1 MALLDSRRGFFWVA
15 VILFTAT
22 QSLSGQTLS
31 IDEGI
36 ELAFPGAEFER
47 KTVFLSESQKEEARI
62 LAGEN
67 IPIDNNLVR
76 PYMVSRDGEQI
87 GVAYFDAHRVRTLQ
101 EVVMVAI
108 DSQDRVIRVETMRFQ
123 EPPNYRAPGRWM
135 TQFIDRALD
144 RDLSQKGDIATI
156 TGATLTARAVT
167 AAVRRVMALHLVI
180 DPF

>member
-1 MALLDSRRGFFWVA
+1 M
-15 VILFTAT
+15 
-22 QSLSGQTLS
+22 
-31 IDEGI
+31 
-36 ELAFPGAEFER
+36 
-47 KTVFLSESQKEEARI
+47 
-62 LAGEN
+62 
-67 IPIDNNLVR
+67 
-76 PYMVSRDGEQI
+76 
-87 GVAYFDAHRVRTLQ
+87 RTLQ

-123 EPPNYRAPGRWM
+123 EPPNYRAPGRM